1 MAVSYT
7 HLDVYK
13 RQIRVQFGGYGGKA
27 AGLNK
32 PEGAPAG
39 EYYCP
44 DQYVY
49 NTLKLVDYI
58 RNKAGNEIELLH
70 DTHERLSAINAVRLA
85 KELEP
90 YHLFFLEDILPPEQG
105 EWYRICLLYTS
116 SELTLIRRR
125 QYAGHFYHRHY
136 DYFL

>member
-1 MAVSYT
+1 MR
-7 HLDVYK
+7 H
-13 RQIRVQFGGYGGKA
+13 IRVQFGGYGGKA

-90 YHLFFLEDILPPEQG
+90 YHLFS
-105 EWYRICLLYTS
+105 WRISC
-116 SELTLIRRR
+116 RRSR
-125 QYAGHFYHRHY
+125 VNGTGCCGISV
-136 DYFL
+136 